1 MSDLIMLGALI
12 GGFFYYFSADRLVP
26 VTDRFRKLTVNLC

>member
-12 GGFFYYFSADRLVP
+12 GGFFIIFLLIDWCQSQIDSE
-26 VTDRFRKLTVNLC
+26 N